1 MSATHVVPWPASGRR
16 FRPRRL
22 LHDAAARRPQDT
34 DPVTRRLAGRTRT
47 LTPVVMKHREHIRP
61 RTAAALALAAAAL
74 LAGCAS
80 GGNFSP
86 KNFAPS
92 TAVVSFPAG
101 QPGTGKPA
109 VTLGTKNFTEEFI
122 LGQLYAQ
129 ALRAKGFTVHLKQNI
144 GPTEVIDP
152 GLLNGSIDLYPE
164 YTGEIIT
171 TLTNIALG
179 APGGAAAGAAP
190 PPPRSWQQAYEQAA
204 SFEDRRGFTLL
215 QPTPF
220 QNHDDLA
227 VLKTFAAA
235 HHLTTIEQ
243 LKGLGPLKYGAYAPE
258 QTRYEGFVGLQQ
270 AYGLDNL
277 QFVPLTPGGPIYAAV
292 DSGQIQVAG
301 AFSTD
306 PQLRSGKYTVLSDP
320 KNIFGYQNV
329 APVVSKKVL
338 QREGP
343 AFAQTLNAVSSRLT
357 TPVMQQLNAEVVL
370 GHRSPAAAARQF
382 LATELS
388 G

>member
-1 MSATHVVPWPASGRR
+1 MNATHLVLPPASHRW
-16 FRPRRL
+16 FMSRL
-22 LHDAAARRPQDT
+22 TLA
-34 DPVTRRLAGRTRT
+34 TRA
-47 LTPVVMKHREHIRP
+47 VMKHPRRRP
-61 RTAAALALAAAAL
+61 LTAAALALAAATL
-74 LAGCAS
+74 VAGCGSS
-80 GGNFSP
+80 GGNFSA
-86 KNFAPS
+86 KSFAPS
-92 TAVVSFPAG
+92 TAVVSLPAG

-122 LGQLYAQ
+122 LGELYAQ
-129 ALRAKGFTVHLKQNI
+129 ALAAKGFTVHLRQNI

-152 GLLNGSIDLYPE
+152 GLLSGSIDMYPE

-179 APGGAAAGAAP
+179 APGGAADRAAP
-190 PPPRSWQQAYEQAA
+190 PPPDSWQQAYEQAA

-220 QNHDDLA
+220 QNHDELA
-227 VLKTFAAA
+227 VLKTFAAR

-243 LKGLGPLKYGAYAPE
+243 LKGLGPLKYGAYQPE

-270 AYGLDNL
+270 AYGLGNL
-277 QFVPLTPGGPIYAAV
+277 QFVPLAPGNPIYAAV
-292 DSGQIQVAG
+292 DSGRVQVGG

-306 PQLRSGKYTVLSDP
+306 PQLRSGKYVILSDP

-329 APVVSKKVL
+329 APVVNKGVL
-338 QREGP
+338 SREGP

-357 TPVMQQLNAEVVL
+357 LAAIQQLNAEVVL
-370 GHRSPAAAARQF
+370 GHRSPADAARQF
-382 LATELS
+382 LASELS